1 MEAIAAFSLAANI
14 MQFLEVG
21 YKTTVLLHQ
30 LWEASATDENTEI
43 ELVARDVSEICTRFT
58 RGVNP
63 SVLLSKEERKLQVLA
78 SKCEVL
84 ARELDSL
91 LQGLVVRSQGAKRR
105 VEVMQKS
112 LKVLL
117 KADKVKGLQKRLA
130 ELRDQMVFRMV
141 AILEYGPVLDH
152 VLGMR

>member
-21 YKTTVLLHQ
+21 YNATVLLHQ

-43 ELVARDVSEICTRFT
+43 DLVARDMSEMCTRLAE
-58 RGVNP
+58 GANM
-63 SVLLSKEERKLQVLA
+63 SVPLSKEEKRLQLLA

-84 ARELDSL
+84 ARELDSI

-105 VEVMQKS
+105 FEVMQKS
-112 LKVLL
+112 LKVMLQAG
-117 KADKVKGLQKRLA
+117 KIKGLQKRLA
-130 ELRDQMVFRMV
+130 ELRDQMVFRIV
-141 AILEYGPVLDH
+141 ARFFDNSKEL
-152 VLGMR
+152 R

>member
-21 YKTTVLLHQ
+21 YNATMLLHQ
-30 LWEASATDENTEI
+30 LWEDSATDENTEI
-43 ELVARDVSEICTRFT
+43 ELIARDMSELCKRLA
-58 RGVNP
+58 GGANA
-63 SVLLSKEERKLQVLA
+63 SGLLSKEERKLQVLA

-84 ARELDSL
+84 ARELDSI

-105 VEVMQKS
+105 IEVMQKS
-112 LKVLL
+112 LKVLF
-117 KADKVKGLQKRLA
+117 KADKIKGLQRRLA

-141 AILEYGPVLDH
+141 AVLE
-152 VLGMR
+152 